1 MSTGAFRCCGWW
13 CWGLYSA
20 NQHLPSIHSQNIHIT
35 RHWTLF
41 VWTLFNRIIISLTDT
56 RTRSFFRG
64 QWQWQGRYSRIVWI
78 LRIIIVKCVVPSLHL
93 PVGIVHYRTIPLHL
107 IYYVGFTNSVNT
119 VFGVFIYTLLLQ
131 SHKFVIIYLIPLIN
145 LILFSFFLFF
155 YHPRKDIRHSH
166 LNVQWITGM
175 IVILYFNR
183 MLASITIMISL
194 ICLSRSLRIKRGEL
208 RRGNHMHGSDFERG
222 KCFKLSPISNY
233 YLIWI

>member
-1 MSTGAFRCCGWW
+1 MAV
-13 CWGLYSA
+13 A
-20 NQHLPSIHSQNIHIT
+20 
-35 RHWTLF
+35 
-41 VWTLFNRIIISLTDT
+41 
-56 RTRSFFRG
+56 G
-64 QWQWQGRYSRIVWI
+64 QQDRYSRIVWI
-78 LRIIIVKCVVPSLHL
+78 LRNIIVKCVVPSLHL

-155 YHPRKDIRHSH
+155 YHPRKDMRHSH

-175 IVILYFNR
+175 IVILYFNW

-194 ICLSRSLRIKRGEL
+194 TWLSRSLRIKRGEL

-222 KCFKLSPISNY
+222 NCLKLSPISNY
-233 YLIWI
+233 CLIWI